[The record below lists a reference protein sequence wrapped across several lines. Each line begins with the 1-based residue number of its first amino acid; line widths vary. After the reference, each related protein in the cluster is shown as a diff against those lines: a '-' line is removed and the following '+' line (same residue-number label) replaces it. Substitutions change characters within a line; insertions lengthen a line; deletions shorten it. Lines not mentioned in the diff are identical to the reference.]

1 MRDIEIKKIYI
12 EFIPLNTLNFMP
24 SLIRLYTFNIFV
36 QIKIYPNRQ
45 NMSGK
50 IIPHITH
57 IIPFEKPNK
66 EKILHIYIPMLV
78 HFKVIKKTNA
88 RGVYITN
95 KDR

>member
-1 MRDIEIKKIYI
+1 
-12 EFIPLNTLNFMP
+12 
-24 SLIRLYTFNIFV
+24 
-36 QIKIYPNRQ
+36 
-45 NMSGK
+45 MSGK